1 MAEAGKGGSAE
12 WEHNAMY
19 GGLIKGD
26 ERSFEMKMRSV
37 PGLGTEFRSRLV
49 YLSFKRED
57 EDESAQ
63 SLIIFQ
69 ETPKNRVRL
78 WIMEDLGMEFLLQPI
93 LVNNSLLSL

>member
-19 GGLIKGD
+19 GGLIRGD

-49 YLSFKRED
+49 YLSFKSED

-63 SLIIFQ
+63 PLIFQ
-69 ETPKNRVRL
+69 ETPKDRVRL
-78 WIMEDLGMEFLLQPI
+78 WIMEDLWMEFLLRPI